1 MKIERM
7 TSGSWGKI
15 QAFFDINI
23 DGMIIKGFKL
33 IEGND
38 GMFVGMPSVK
48 NKDGEYDQTIYMPK
62 PQSQELCKLAEEH
75 YQNNKPTSQVPF

>member
-1 MKIERM
+1 M
-7 TSGSWGKI
+7 TSGSWGKV
-15 QAFFDINI
+15 QAFFDVNI
-23 DGMIIKGFKL
+23 DGMILKGFKL

-48 NKDGEYDQTIYMPK
+48 NKDGEYDQTVYMQK
-62 PQSQELCKLAEEH
+62 PQSQELCKLAEDY